1 MCVCVDVY
9 LSIYVSLCVCIIY
22 IRDSMNGTWYLV
34 MIDGWGIVVDGFV
47 LVVTTTTHASHD
59 AAISN
64 ARTNF
69 NESANKM
76 RFEHEYDVK
85 CFFMTS

>member
-1 MCVCVDVY
+1 
-9 LSIYVSLCVCIIY
+9 
-22 IRDSMNGTWYLV
+22 MNGTWYLV
-34 MIDGWGIVVDGFV
+34 MIDITWGCIVVDGFV

-69 NESANKM
+69 HESANKM
-76 RFEHEYDVK
+76 MFEHEYDVK
-85 CFFMTS
+85 CFSMTS